1 MARDNGPLGY
11 PLSDVTST
19 SGGGSTCRFEHGR
32 LTYDS
37 ATDTVTVALG
47 VELTWTRS

>member
-11 PLSDVTST
+11 PLSDVTAT

-32 LTYDS
+32 LTYDPVT
-37 ATDTVTVALG
+37 ATVTV
-47 VELTWTRS
+47 ELA